1 MADDTKS
8 APSSPQTG
16 VSLKRRLLKRK
27 AALWTERNS
36 WQGDWLD
43 LVDYVLPTAGRFF
56 ATNSAQGAKV
66 RKSRNIYDSTAK
78 RSLNTLGAGLM
89 AGMSSPARPWFRL
102 STGDTKLDDVY
113 AVKLWLSEVEKS
125 MRAVFAGSNVYR
137 ALHQVYTELG
147 AFGTGCVVLTE
158 DFDDV
163 IHCYALTIGEYAIAT
178 DNRGVVNTLFREF
191 NMSVGQIVDQFG
203 LDNCS
208 TAVKRAYGQGNLDQ
222 WILVHH
228 VIEPRANRDTTKL
241 DSINMKFASI
251 YYEVGG
257 DADTILGESGFKNF
271 NCLAPR
277 WLATASDNYGTG
289 PGHDAL
295 PDIRQLQH
303 AQLRKQQGIDYKVN
317 PPLQAPSTLKAAGV
331 NRLPGGVQYV
341 DAVGGENAIKTL
353 FDVQLD
359 LKELREDIV
368 DVRERIKGHF
378 YEDLFLML
386 ANDTRSGITA
396 TEVAERHE
404 EKLLMLG
411 PVLERLQNELFDPL
425 IDFTFDRMMG
435 AKPAMVNPP
444 PPELQGRAISVVYIS
459 TLAQAQRA
467 VALQATDRL
476 VATAGAV
483 SSASGTMD
491 AWDKINIDELMD
503 SYAEGLGNDPRIMN
517 SDDRVLEIRAQRQQ
531 AQKAQESL
539 AAAES
544 ASKSVANV
552 GTLDPN
558 NVQDVMSNVM
568 GYGTTGAP
576 A

>member
-1 MADDTKS
+1 MADTPKPTTEGIS
-8 APSSPQTG
+8 Q
-16 VSLKRRLLKRK
+16 KRRLLKRK
-27 AALWTERNS
+27 AALWNERSS
-36 WQGDWLD
+36 WTPDWLD
-43 LVDYVLPTAGRFF
+43 LVDYVMPTAGRFF
-56 ATNSAQGAKV
+56 VTNTSQGMKT

-102 STGDTKLDDVY
+102 STGDAKLDDVY
-113 AVKLWLSEVEKS
+113 AVKLWLSEVEKA

-147 AFGTGCVVLTE
+147 AFGTGCMVLTE
-158 DFDDV
+158 DFENV

-191 NMSVGQIVDQFG
+191 NMSVGQLADQFG
-203 LDNCS
+203 LENCS
-208 TAVKRAYGQGNLDQ
+208 NHVKRNHQLGNLDM
-222 WILVHH
+222 WVPVHH

-241 DSINMKFASI
+241 DSVNMKFASI
-251 YYEVGG
+251 YYEVAG
-257 DADTILGESGFKNF
+257 DSDKILGESGFKSF

-277 WLATASDNYGTG
+277 WLATANDNYGTG

-303 AQLRKQQGIDYKVN
+303 GQLRKQQGIDYQVN

-341 DAVGGENAIKTL
+341 DSVGAENAVRTL
-353 FDVQLD
+353 FEVKLD
-359 LKELREDIV
+359 LSALREDIM

-425 IDFTFDRMMG
+425 IDFTFERMVNS
-435 AKPAMVNPP
+435 KPAMLNPP
-444 PPELQGRAISVVYIS
+444 PPELQGRQISVVYIS

-467 VALQATDRL
+467 VALQSSDRL
-476 VATAGAV
+476 IATAGAI
-483 SSASGTMD
+483 SQASGTMD
-491 AWDKINIDELMD
+491 AWDKINIDEMMD
-503 SYAEGLGNDPRIMN
+503 SYAEGLGNDPRVMN
-517 SDDRVLEIRAQRQQ
+517 SDETVQKIRASRQQ
-531 AQKAQESL
+531 QQNQQQQL

-544 ASKSVANV
+544 ASKSAANV
-552 GTLDPN
+552 GTIDPN
-558 NVQDVMSNVM
+558 NVKDVMSSVM
-568 GYGTTGAP
+568 GYGTAGVP